1 MAQRGIMVCE
11 AGLAGLET
19 HVLSPALPGTCYETA
34 ASDLAFKRETGQEEW
49 LPEVPT
55 PRRRQDAYS
64 DSSVT

>member
-1 MAQRGIMVCE
+1 MVCE

-55 PRRRQDAYS
+55 PRR
-64 DSSVT
+64 